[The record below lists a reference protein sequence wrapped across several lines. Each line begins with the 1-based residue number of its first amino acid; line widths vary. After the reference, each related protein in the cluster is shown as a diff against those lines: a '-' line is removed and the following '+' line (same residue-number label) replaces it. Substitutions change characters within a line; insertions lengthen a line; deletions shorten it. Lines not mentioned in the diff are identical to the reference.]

1 MELGVELAVA
11 ASQHLELRHAG
22 LIVGVQQQLGISRGR
37 GVARHEGQAG
47 LGRDDAV
54 DPQGVIHQDA
64 VGAALDGEP
73 RSGV

>member
-37 GVARHEGQAG
+37 GVARHEGQA
-47 LGRDDAV
+47 
-54 DPQGVIHQDA
+54 
-64 VGAALDGEP
+64 ALCLSR
-73 RSGV
+73 RSLQAFMAGCSR